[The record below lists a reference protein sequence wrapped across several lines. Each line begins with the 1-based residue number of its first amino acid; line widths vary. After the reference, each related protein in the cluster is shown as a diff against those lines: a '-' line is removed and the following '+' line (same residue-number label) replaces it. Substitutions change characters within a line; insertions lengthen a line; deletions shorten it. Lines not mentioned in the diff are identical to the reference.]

1 MSNSYKKNPCYGV
14 ECRGLGSYSKSY
26 WHRRWRHFNKI
37 RLNCQ
42 VDLEDYY
49 NVPMHDKSPY
59 GYEYIKDFK
68 RFYSESKG
76 SLKKDLRYF
85 SKLPENKF
93 SFIPWVEGDK
103 YSIHKF
109 WGK

>member
-1 MSNSYKKNPCYGV
+1 MVLSV
-14 ECRGLGSYSKSY
+14 EDLEVTQKVIDIVDGDTS
-26 WHRRWRHFNKI
+26 I
-37 RLNCQ
+37 RL
-42 VDLEDYY
+42 DLI
-49 NVPMHDKSPY
+49 VKSIWKTTTMY
-59 GYEYIKDFK
+59 LCTISLHMDMNTLKIL

-85 SKLPENKF
+85 SKLPENEF